1 MNGEP
6 ETKEV
11 ELHFQFQR
19 TQSLLKKIY
28 QQAILQ
34 NIALKRNLYI
44 VSEVKSLSCVRLFVT
59 PWSIAYQAPPSMEFS
74 RQEYWSGLHFLLQGI
89 FPTQG
94 SNLHLWCLLHWHV
107 CVLSHVSRVQLFAT
121 LWTVA
126 HQAPQSMGFSRQEY
140 WSGLLFP
147 TTGDVPNPGIEPA
160 FPALAGGFFTT
171 STTWEAPLL
180 HKLPQG
186 LAA

>member
-74 RQEYWSGLHFLLQGI
+74 RQEYWSGLHFLLQRI
-89 FPTQG
+89 FPTQE
-94 SNLHLWCLLHWHV
+94 SNLGLLHCWQILYH
-107 CVLSHVSRVQLFAT
+107 LSYQGSPFYF
-121 LWTVA
+121 TV
-126 HQAPQSMGFSRQEY
+126 HCYYDFM
-140 WSGLLFP
+140 LCL
-147 TTGDVPNPGIEPA
+147 
-160 FPALAGGFFTT
+160 
-171 STTWEAPLL
+171 
-180 HKLPQG
+180 
-186 LAA
+186 

>member
-74 RQEYWSGLHFLLQGI
+74 RQEYWSGLHFLLQRI

-94 SNLHLWCLLHWHV
+94 LNPSLLH
-107 CVLSHVSRVQLFAT
+107 
-121 LWTVA
+121 
-126 HQAPQSMGFSRQEY
+126 
-140 WSGLLFP
+140 
-147 TTGDVPNPGIEPA
+147 
-160 FPALAGGFFTT
+160 
-171 STTWEAPLL
+171 
-180 HKLPQG
+180 
-186 LAA
+186 